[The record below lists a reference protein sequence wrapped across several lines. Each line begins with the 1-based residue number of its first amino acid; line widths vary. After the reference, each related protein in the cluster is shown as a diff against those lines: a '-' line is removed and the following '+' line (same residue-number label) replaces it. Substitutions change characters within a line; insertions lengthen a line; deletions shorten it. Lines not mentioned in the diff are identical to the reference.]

1 MVIRHTGEN
10 LKMKYLKENYPRNL
24 LLVIQLTAVFPIE
37 LSVDNITDD
46 ISAGLEYAL
55 SSLAEREQ
63 EIIRMRYKEHLPL
76 REIGIAIGVTTE
88 RIRSLSDKILRK
100 LREPQRLGYIKYG
113 KCGYEALI
121 AQREEEKR
129 NAKVDSQLQMTL
141 EELDLTVR
149 SFNCLKVRGC
159 DTVGDI
165 AALTE
170 DEIIK
175 TKNLGKK
182 SMIEIA
188 EALKAIGV
196 YNTAWDDFIEK

>member
-10 LKMKYLKENYPRNL
+10 LKMKYLKEDYPKNL
-24 LLVIQLTAVFPIE
+24 LLVIQLTAVYTTE
-37 LSVDNITDD
+37 LPTEDITED
-46 ISAGLEYAL
+46 IKAGLDYAL
-55 SSLAEREQ
+55 STLAEREQ
-63 EIIRMRYKEHLPL
+63 TIIRMRYQEHLSL
-76 REIGIAIGVTTE
+76 REIGIEIGVTTE

-100 LREPQRLGYIKYG
+100 LREPQRLGYIKFG

-121 AQREEEKR
+121 AKREEEKR

-170 DEIIK
+170 EEILQ

-196 YNTAWDDFIEK
+196 YNTAWDEFIE